1 MIPMYLKEKAN
12 AILITIGTSLMLLVP
27 PIFSIILIMLNP
39 AYHLGT
45 NLNDE
50 NGFPWHLVL
59 LVFSIISTILIL
71 VTSVIQSKAV
81 IFQNLIYTLGFP
93 IAGTIPIWQPSSQ
106 PFLIQGRLIR
116 SDGMKETIHT
126 RLPIN

>member
-1 MIPMYLKEKAN
+1 MYLKEKAN

-27 PIFSIILIMLNP
+27 PTFPIILIMLNP
-39 AYHLGT
+39 AYPLGA

-50 NGFPWHLVL
+50 NGFPWYLVL

-93 IAGTIPIWQPSSQ
+93 IAGTILSAA
-106 PFLIQGRLIR
+106 FLSAIFDSR
-116 SDGMKETIHT
+116 K
-126 RLPIN
+126 INSIYPHFYK